1 MLPLP
6 QQLVF
11 LILTLLSHI
20 VASIFFAKPR
30 FNVFITTLIWIGYGL
45 FCFFLLADTPTLNFF
60 IAFVLHFILF
70 IITTKGRIQEKIF
83 LFLSYACVNTCFS
96 MLYNII
102 VFFIKSTA
110 VNILL
115 AFLIVVLM
123 QVVLYIVMLPSFKK
137 VTPYIKSG
145 WWGFYAIVVA
155 FLVLFMTMTVFQIR
169 MPFTNKET
177 VIYLISTVIFCVTYI
192 AIFYSM
198 KNIVELSKEKQKQIR
213 TELLQ
218 AQVTAQ
224 AKESEL
230 VKQNRHDMRH
240 HYQMLLSLAKDGEL
254 EEIKDYLIRQ
264 NESIETMTTGRFC
277 ENETVNNILKVYHKK
292 ASVEG
297 IKTQIVAAVKPE
309 LTIPAPD
316 LVQIVANVLENAL
329 HGATQS
335 KKSNAFINVSIKHKS
350 ERLVLIC
357 ENSCIGDLNFL
368 EMPSEMHGIG
378 IHSIITTAEKH
389 NGMYNFTAQNGIF
402 TAKIIID
409 E

>member
-1 MLPLP
+1 MLP
-6 QQLVF
+6 QHIVF

-20 VASIFFAKPR
+20 AASIFFAKPR
-30 FNVFITTLIWIGYGL
+30 FNLLFTSLIWLAYGVY
-45 FCFFLLADTPTLNFF
+45 CFFLLVDTPTLNFF
-60 IAFVLHFILF
+60 ISFVLHFILF

-110 VNILL
+110 VNIII
-115 AFLIVVLM
+115 AFLVVALM
-123 QVVLYIVMLPSFKK
+123 QVALYILMLPSFKK

-145 WWGFYAIVVA
+145 WWGFYAIVA
-155 FLVLFMTMTVFQIR
+155 TFLVLFITMTVFQIG

-198 KNIVELSKEKQKQIR
+198 KNIVELSKAKQKQIR

-218 AQVTAQ
+218 AQVDAQ

-240 HYQMLLSLAKDGEL
+240 HYQMLLSLAKDGKL
-254 EEIKDYLIRQ
+254 DDIKDYLIRQ

-292 ASVEG
+292 AG
-297 IKTQIVAAVKPE
+297 DKYIKTQITAAVKPE
-309 LTIPAPD
+309 LAISAPE

-329 HGATQS
+329 HGAIQS
-335 KKSNAFINVSIKHKS
+335 KKTNAFISVTIKHKS
-350 ERLVLIC
+350 ERLVLTC
-357 ENSCIGDLNFL
+357 ENSCIDDLNFL

-378 IHSIITTAEKH
+378 IHSIITTAKKY

-402 TAKIIID
+402 NAKIIID

>member
-1 MLPLP
+1 MLP
-6 QQLVF
+6 QHIVF

-20 VASIFFAKPR
+20 AASIFFAKPR
-30 FNVFITTLIWIGYGL
+30 FNLLFTSLIWLAYGVY
-45 FCFFLLADTPTLNFF
+45 CFFLLVDTPTLNFF
-60 IAFVLHFILF
+60 ISFVLHFILF

-102 VFFIKSTA
+102 IFFIKSTA
-110 VNILL
+110 VNILI
-115 AFLIVVLM
+115 AFLTVALM
-123 QVVLYIVMLPSFKK
+123 QVALYIIMLPSFKK

-145 WWGFYAIVVA
+145 WRSFYAIVIT
-155 FLVLFMTMTVFQIR
+155 FLVLFVTMTIFQIET
-169 MPFTNKET
+169 PFTNKET
-177 VIYLISTVIFCVTYI
+177 VVYLLATIIFCVTYI
-192 AIFYSM
+192 AVFNSM
-198 KNIVELSKEKQKQIR
+198 KNIVELSKEKQKQIHS
-213 TELLQ
+213 ELLQ
-218 AQVTAQ
+218 AQVDAQ

-240 HYQMLLSLAKDGEL
+240 HYQMLLSLAKDGKL
-254 EEIKDYLIRQ
+254 DEIKDYLIRQ

-277 ENETVNNILKVYHKK
+277 ENETINNILKVYSKK
-292 ASVEG
+292 AGEDG

-309 LTIPAPD
+309 LTIPAPE

-350 ERLVLIC
+350 ERLVLTC
-357 ENSCIGDLNFL
+357 ENSCIEELDFE
-368 EMPSEMHGIG
+368 EMPEELYGIG